1 MKNRILIAWL
11 LVLAL
16 ALTGCGEG
24 AGTETTGS
32 GWKEAETTGETE
44 DTANNS
50 SAVGTAV
57 DTSDMFSDRDYRTEY
72 DESKSAVI
80 QLSGDTAACS
90 SDAVQISGSTVT
102 ITDEGTYILRGTLED
117 GMIIVNADENDML

>member
-44 DTANNS
+44 DTAMVRFPG
-50 SAVGTAV
+50 AEV
-57 DTSDMFSDRDYRTEY
+57 DGVS
-72 DESKSAVI
+72 
-80 QLSGDTAACS
+80 L
-90 SDAVQISGSTVT
+90 
-102 ITDEGTYILRGTLED
+102 LR
-117 GMIIVNADENDML
+117 IK